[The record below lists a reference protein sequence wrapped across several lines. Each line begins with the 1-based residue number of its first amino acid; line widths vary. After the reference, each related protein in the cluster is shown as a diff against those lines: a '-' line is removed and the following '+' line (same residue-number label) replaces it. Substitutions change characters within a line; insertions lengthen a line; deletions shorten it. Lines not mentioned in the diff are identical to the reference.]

1 MRTRL
6 RLGAAGAVALGAL
19 LLATVLA
26 SPALAWHSTVE
37 AEASCLPDGSVLVEF
52 TVTPFEDGHDATVD
66 VFYVLNDDK
75 PVGLVSEG
83 DLSKAISGE
92 FDLPP
97 GTTGTLTLVALVHW
111 EKTGEKT
118 KDKVHVD
125 LPKCE
130 KETTTTMA
138 PTTTAPPT
146 TAPRRPPPSRR
157 PRPSP
162 ASPRPPRWRRRP
174 RPRPRWVGPPPPPRG
189 ASCRSPAPAAPGRC
203 CWPGSRWSAAAP
215 LCSWSAGSGTQRDQ
229 EAFPDEGPPR
239 RGPFA
244 CPVRP
249 APGQRRRVLVT

>member
-75 PVGLVSEG
+75 PIGLVSEG

-97 GTTGTLTLVALVHW
+97 GTTGTLTVVALVHW
-111 EKTGEKT
+111 EKSDEKT
-118 KDKVHVD
+118 KNKVHVD
-125 LPKCE
+125 LPRCE
-130 KETTTTMA
+130 EETTTSTA
-138 PTTTAPPT
+138 PPTTAPPT
-146 TAPRRPPPSRR
+146 TAPETSVSPST
-157 PRPSP
+157 SLEETTTTQT
-162 ASPRPPRWRRRP
+162 A
-174 RPRPRWVGPPPPPRG
+174 VGG
-189 ASCRSPAPAAPGRC
+189 ATSTTSGGQLPFTG
-203 CWPGSRWSAAAP
+203 
-215 LCSWSAGSGTQRDQ
+215 AGSS
-229 EAFPDEGPPR
+229 GPMLLV
-239 RGPFA
+239 GIA
-244 CPVRP
+244 LVGGG
-249 APGQRRRVLVT
+249 ALVLLVSRIKDRHAA

>member
-6 RLGAAGAVALGAL
+6 RLGAAGAVGLGAL

-66 VFYVLNDDK
+66 VFYVLNDDE

-111 EKTGEKT
+111 EKTDEKT
-118 KDKVHVD
+118 KNKVHVD

-130 KETTTTMA
+130 EETTTSTA
-138 PTTTAPPT
+138 PPTTTPPTDDAPPT
-146 TAPRRPPPSRR
+146 TAPETSVSPST
-157 PRPSP
+157 SLEETTTT
-162 ASPRPPRWRRRP
+162 AAA
-174 RPRPRWVGPPPPPRG
+174 VGWGHQHHRG
-189 ASCRSPAPAAPGRC
+189 RPAALHRGRLL
-203 CWPGSRWSAAAP
+203 RADAAGRDR
-215 LCSWSAGSGTQRDQ
+215 AGWRGRPCASGR
-229 EAFPDEGPPR
+229 PDPGPPR
-239 RGPFA
+239 A
-244 CPVRP
+244 
-249 APGQRRRVLVT
+249 

>member
-66 VFYVLNDDK
+66 VFYVLNDDE

-111 EKTGEKT
+111 EKTDEKT
-118 KDKVHVD
+118 KNKVHVD

-130 KETTTTMA
+130 EETTTSTA
-138 PTTTAPPT
+138 PPTTAPPT
-146 TAPRRPPPSRR
+146 TAPPTTAPETTVSPST
-157 PRPSP
+157 SLEETTTT
-162 ASPRPPRWRRRP
+162 
-174 RPRPRWVGPPPPPRG
+174 
-189 ASCRSPAPAAPGRC
+189 
-203 CWPGSRWSAAAP
+203 AAAVGGATTTTAGGQLP
-215 LCSWSAGSGTQRDQ
+215 FTGAGSSGPMLLAGILLVGGGALVLLVSRIRDRH
-229 EAFPDEGPPR
+229 A
-239 RGPFA
+239 A
-244 CPVRP
+244 
-249 APGQRRRVLVT
+249 

>member
-52 TVTPFEDGHDATVD
+52 TVTPFEDGKDATVD

-97 GTTGTLTLVALVHW
+97 GTTGTLTVVAVVHW

-118 KDKVHVD
+118 KDKVYVD

-130 KETTTTMA
+130 EETTTS
-138 PTTTAPPT
+138 TAPPT
-146 TAPRRPPPSRR
+146 TAPPTTTPETTTPETSVSPST
-157 PRPSP
+157 SLEETTTT
-162 ASPRPPRWRRRP
+162 AAA
-174 RPRPRWVGPPPPPRG
+174 VGGATSTTAGGQLPFTG
-189 ASCRSPAPAAPGRC
+189 ASSGPMLLAGIALVGGGALVLLVGRI
-203 CWPGSRWSAAAP
+203 
-215 LCSWSAGSGTQRDQ
+215 RDRH
-229 EAFPDEGPPR
+229 ATR
-239 RGPFA
+239 
-244 CPVRP
+244 
-249 APGQRRRVLVT
+249 

>member
-37 AEASCLPDGSVLVEF
+37 AEASCLPDGGVLVEF
-52 TVTPFEDGHDATVD
+52 TVTPFEDGQDATVD
-66 VFYVLNDDK
+66 VFYVLNDDE

-97 GTTGTLTLVALVHW
+97 GTTGTLTVVAVVHW
-111 EKTGEKT
+111 EKTDEKT

-130 KETTTTMA
+130 EETTTSTA
-138 PTTTAPPT
+138 PPTTAPPT
-146 TAPRRPPPSRR
+146 TAPPTTAPETSVSPST
-157 PRPSP
+157 SLEETTTT
-162 ASPRPPRWRRRP
+162 
-174 RPRPRWVGPPPPPRG
+174 
-189 ASCRSPAPAAPGRC
+189 
-203 CWPGSRWSAAAP
+203 AAAVGGATSTTSGGQLP
-215 LCSWSAGSGTQRDQ
+215 FTGAGSAGPMLLAGSLLVGGGALVLLVSRIRDRH
-229 EAFPDEGPPR
+229 A
-239 RGPFA
+239 A
-244 CPVRP
+244 
-249 APGQRRRVLVT
+249 

>member
-66 VFYVLNDDK
+66 VFYVLNDDER
-75 PVGLVSEG
+75 VGLVSEG

-111 EKTGEKT
+111 EKTDEKT
-118 KDKVHVD
+118 KNKVHVD

-130 KETTTTMA
+130 EETTTSTA
-138 PTTTAPPT
+138 PPTTAPPT
-146 TAPRRPPPSRR
+146 TAPPTTAPETSVSPST
-157 PRPSP
+157 SLEETTTT
-162 ASPRPPRWRRRP
+162 
-174 RPRPRWVGPPPPPRG
+174 
-189 ASCRSPAPAAPGRC
+189 
-203 CWPGSRWSAAAP
+203 AAAVGGATSTTAGGQLP
-215 LCSWSAGSGTQRDQ
+215 FTGAGSSGPMLLAGIALVGGGALVLLVGRIRDRH
-229 EAFPDEGPPR
+229 ATR
-239 RGPFA
+239 
-244 CPVRP
+244 
-249 APGQRRRVLVT
+249 

>member
-66 VFYVLNDDK
+66 VFYVLNDDE

-130 KETTTTMA
+130 EETTTSTA
-138 PTTTAPPT
+138 PPTTAPPT
-146 TAPRRPPPSRR
+146 TAPPTTAPETSVSPST
-157 PRPSP
+157 SLEETTTT
-162 ASPRPPRWRRRP
+162 
-174 RPRPRWVGPPPPPRG
+174 
-189 ASCRSPAPAAPGRC
+189 
-203 CWPGSRWSAAAP
+203 AAAVGGATTTTTAGGQLP
-215 LCSWSAGSGTQRDQ
+215 FTGAGSSGPMLLAGILLVGGGALVLLVSRIRDRH
-229 EAFPDEGPPR
+229 A
-239 RGPFA
+239 A
-244 CPVRP
+244 
-249 APGQRRRVLVT
+249 

>member
-6 RLGAAGAVALGAL
+6 RLGAVSAVALGAL

-97 GTTGTLTLVALVHW
+97 GTTGSLKIVAIVHW
-111 EKTGEKT
+111 EKTDEET

-125 LPKCE
+125 LPKCDE
-130 KETTTTMA
+130 EST
-138 PTTTAPPT
+138 TTTAPPT
-146 TAPRRPPPSRR
+146 TAPPTTAPPTTAPETTAPPTTAPETSVSPST
-157 PRPSP
+157 SLEETTTTE
-162 ASPRPPRWRRRP
+162 SE
-174 RPRPRWVGPPPPPRG
+174 VGGVTTTTAGGALPFTG
-189 ASCRSPAPAAPGRC
+189 ASSGPMLLGGIALVGGGALVLLLSRAKGRQA
-203 CWPGSRWSAAAP
+203 SS
-215 LCSWSAGSGTQRDQ
+215 
-229 EAFPDEGPPR
+229 
-239 RGPFA
+239 
-244 CPVRP
+244 
-249 APGQRRRVLVT
+249 

>member
-66 VFYVLNDDK
+66 VFYVLNDDE

-130 KETTTTMA
+130 EETTTSTA
-138 PTTTAPPT
+138 PPTTAPPT
-146 TAPRRPPPSRR
+146 TAPPTTAPETTVSPST
-157 PRPSP
+157 SLEETTTT
-162 ASPRPPRWRRRP
+162 
-174 RPRPRWVGPPPPPRG
+174 
-189 ASCRSPAPAAPGRC
+189 
-203 CWPGSRWSAAAP
+203 AAAVGGATTTTTAGGQLP
-215 LCSWSAGSGTQRDQ
+215 FTGAGSSGPMLLAGILLVGGGALVLLVSRIRDRH
-229 EAFPDEGPPR
+229 A
-239 RGPFA
+239 A
-244 CPVRP
+244 
-249 APGQRRRVLVT
+249 